1 MDITHQQQALGEP
14 IMPLKKPLV
23 PVIPNLVRKIP
34 RSFAWIDHR
43 LRSEK
48 WIEDFEPE
56 EFALYLF
63 LMLAADQHG
72 LSCWRLDIMERSMP
86 AFRDHQFCK
95 ARDELIRKRFL
106 AFRHWNAS
114 DPDGIYQL
122 LPIPSVK
129 PKVNN
134 DLQTAL
140 ASIFKSIS

>member
-1 MDITHQQQALGEP
+1 
-14 IMPLKKPLV
+14 MPLKKPLV
-23 PVIPNLVRKIP
+23 PVIPNFVRKIP
-34 RSFAWIDHR
+34 RSFAWFDHR

-63 LMLAADQHG
+63 LTLAADQHG
-72 LSCWRLDIMERSMP
+72 LSCWRLDIMERAMP
-86 AFRDHQFCK
+86 AFRDHDFCK
-95 ARDELIRKRFL
+95 ARDELMRKGLL
-106 AFRHWNAS
+106 AFRPWNIG
-114 DPDGIYQL
+114 DPDGTYQL

-140 ASIFKSIS
+140 AGILKSVS